1 MITAVDT
8 SVLLDVFAADARFGA
23 SSAEALRTTLG
34 QGGVIAC
41 EVVWAETTASFPSA
55 PEAKAALASLRVELS
70 PLGESASLAAGESWR
85 AYREAGGTRE
95 RVVADFLIGAH
106 ALHHADRLLTRDRG
120 FYRRYFDGLSIIDP
134 AS

>member
-1 MITAVDT
+1 VITAVDT
-8 SVLLDVFAADARFGA
+8 SVLLDVFVADAKFGA
-23 SSAEALRTTLG
+23 RSAEALRMALG

-41 EVVWAETTASFPSA
+41 EVVWAETAASFA
-55 PEAKAALASLRVELS
+55 TAAEAKAALARVRVDPS

-85 AYREAGGTRE
+85 AYRDAGGTRD

-106 ALHHADRLLTRDRG
+106 ALHHADCLLTRDRG

-134 AS
+134 TG